1 MRPPRLGVELKIVFQ
16 LFSNKSPDEK
26 ISVIEKLLMFNESFL
41 FPLFFGLFYVI
52 ILPFIS
58 VFFERLLIFTKSFK
72 IENTYRVETKKI
84 KDKIFTIK
92 LGLEFFNA
100 NGKEGVKKF
109 NEIGIT
115 NLMLDLKLKD
125 IPETVYKAIKALDDI
140 EFGFLT
146 IHGQGGKKLIENAKK
161 AASEI
166 KSKPNIMMVTILTA
180 LSDSDLKDL
189 GNDNTVVEQVGKLAK
204 MAKEMKV
211 GVICSGHEAKIVRK
225 IIGSDLLIFTPG
237 IRMQNENKDDQK
249 RVCTP
254 KESIKN
260 GASKIIMGRSLMKG
274 DIEENL
280 NQVAASIK
288 I

>member
-1 MRPPRLGVELKIVFQ
+1 VK
-16 LFSNKSPDEK
+16 K
-26 ISVIEKLLMFNESFL
+26 
-41 FPLFFGLFYVI
+41 I
-52 ILPFIS
+52 ILALDTTNLEEAIS
-58 VFFERLLIFTKSFK
+58 I
-72 IENTYRVETKKI
+72 TKKI

-100 NGKEGVKKF
+100 HGKTGVKKF
-109 NEIGIT
+109 NEIGVT
-115 NLMLDLKLKD
+115 NLLLDLKLKD
-125 IPETVYKAIKALDDI
+125 LPETVYRSIKALDDI
-140 EFGFLT
+140 KFAFLT
-146 IHGQGGKKLIENAKK
+146 IHGQGGKSMIERAKK